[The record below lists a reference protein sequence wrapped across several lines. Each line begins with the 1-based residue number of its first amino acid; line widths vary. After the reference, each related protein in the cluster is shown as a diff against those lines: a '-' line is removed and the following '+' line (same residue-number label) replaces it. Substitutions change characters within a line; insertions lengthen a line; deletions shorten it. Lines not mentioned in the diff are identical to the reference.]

1 MQESDIK
8 YASICQ
14 TGTTVLKNGNET
26 KLHPYQQQAK
36 SDIFSAWDDVHH
48 VMLQMPTGTGK
59 TYLFSSLINDINKWS
74 HDTHTPNK
82 MLVIA
87 HRKEL
92 IDQIDKSLDVF
103 GVRHSVLAGPKEQR
117 NLSNP
122 VIVSSI
128 QTITHPANQGD
139 VESLRERIH
148 FIIIDEAHHS
158 MADSYRKL
166 WKMFPNARFLGVTAT
181 PWRMNHSGFRK
192 IFDTLILTQPVKKFI
207 QQGYLSPYNYYSLKP
222 ESRVQDAIDGINKFD
237 RWGDY
242 DEHALVDTMDHDHIR
257 AQLVKSYKKLA
268 WGKKGIIYSI
278 NKQHS
283 LNICEDFRRLGV
295 KIVDIDD
302 RTPTALRKQYVDDF
316 KSGKI
321 DIIVNVNIFSE
332 GFDCPDIEFIQLAR
346 PTRSLTMYIQQVGRG
361 LRKAEGKCKCI
372 ILDNVGM
379 YSRFGLPDANR
390 HWMAHFNGKDV
401 DESPKFNGGRLLSD
415 IMYEQRDLN
424 EGDEDMLLIQQSED
438 YDVTEVG
445 TSLEVDVATDNKK
458 PGKTAEKD
466 NNVETD
472 PNKKDIITLK
482 SKQADASARK
492 LKKVPAMRTNCPLQS
507 QAFADGKYLVE
518 ADNGFYYVKSLVS
531 GNSYFIAPVVRKPS
545 EKDELIVREDTGIY
559 TIEHFVPEA
568 EKATLRTIGELS
580 FGEDGIVTFCQYFGD
595 MKITSEFEAL

>member
-14 TGTTVLKNGNET
+14 TGTTVLKNGKET

-36 SDIFSAWDDVHH
+36 SDIFAAWDDVRH

-74 HDTHTPNK
+74 QDTHTPNK

-139 VESLRERIH
+139 VERLRERIH

-158 MADSYRKL
+158 MADSYRRL

-181 PWRMNHSGFRK
+181 PWRMNHSGYRK

-222 ESRVQDAIDGINKFD
+222 ESRVQDAIDGINRFD

-302 RTPTALRKQYVDDF
+302 KTPTALRKQYVDDF
-316 KSGKI
+316 KAGKI

-361 LRKAEGKCKCI
+361 LRKADGKCKCI

-438 YDVTEVG
+438 YDFTEAG
-445 TSLEVDVATDNKK
+445 TSSDVDIVSDDKK
-458 PGKTAEKD
+458 PSKAAEKT
-466 NNVETD
+466 NNVEIAS
-472 PNKKDIITLK
+472 NKKDIDSLK
-482 SKQADASARK
+482 SKHVDAPARK
-492 LKKVPAMRTNCPLQS
+492 LKKVPAMHPNCPLQS
-507 QAFADGKYLVE
+507 RAFADGKYLVE

-545 EKDELIVREDTGIY
+545 EKDELIVREDAGIY
-559 TIEHFVPEA
+559 TIEHIVPEA

-580 FGEDGIVTFCQYFGD
+580 FSENGTVTFCQYFGD
-595 MKITSEFEAL
+595 RKITSEFEVQ

>member
-1 MQESDIK
+1 MQENEIV
-8 YASICQ
+8 YARICC
-14 TGTTVLKNGNET
+14 TGTTVLKNGKET
-26 KLHPYQQQAK
+26 KLHPYQQAAK
-36 SDIFSAWDDVHH
+36 CDIFAAWDDVRH

-74 HDTHTPNK
+74 QDTHTPNK
-82 MLVIA
+82 MLVVA

-92 IDQIDKSLDVF
+92 IDQIDQSLDVF
-103 GVRHSVLAGPKEQR
+103 GVRHSVLSGPKEER

-128 QTITHPANQGD
+128 QTITHPANKGD
-139 VESLRERIH
+139 VERLSERIH

-166 WKMFPNARFLGVTAT
+166 WKMFPQARFLGVTAT

-192 IFDTLILTQPVKKFI
+192 IFDRLILTQPVKKFI
-207 QQGYLSPYNYYSLKP
+207 QQGYLSPYSYYSLKP
-222 ESRVQDAIDGINKFD
+222 ESRVQGAIDGIKKYD

-242 DEHALVDTMDHDHIR
+242 DERVLVDTMDHDHIR

-283 LNICEDFRRLGV
+283 LNICEDFRKIGV

-302 RTPTALRKQYVDDF
+302 KTPTALRKRYVDDF
-316 KSGKI
+316 KTGKI

-361 LRKAEGKCKCI
+361 LRKADGKSRCI

-390 HWMAHFNGKDV
+390 HWMAHFNGDDI
-401 DESPKFNGGRLLSD
+401 DESPRCNGGRLLSD
-415 IMYEQRDLN
+415 IAYEQRDLN
-424 EGDEDMLLIQQSED
+424 EGDEDMLLIQRADDCEVVRKESIAD
-438 YDVTEVG
+438 SVIVTDG
-445 TSLEVDVATDNKK
+445 NKPTHNSVSHETGNAI
-458 PGKTAEKD
+458 PGKAAAKVQDCSPCDGPERR
-466 NNVETD
+466 
-472 PNKKDIITLK
+472 LK
-482 SKQADASARK
+482 QI
-492 LKKVPAMRTNCPLQS
+492 PAMHPTCILESHP
-507 QAFADGKYLVE
+507 FAGGAYLIS
-518 ADNGFYYVKSLVS
+518 ADNGFYYLTSLES
-531 GNSYFIAPVVRKPS
+531 GNSYYLAPVARKPS
-545 EKDELIVREDTGIY
+545 SNDELIVREDAGSY
-559 TIEHFVPEA
+559 VVEHIIPDA
-568 EKATLRTIGELS
+568 EKATLRSIGEIV
-580 FGEDGIVTFCQYFGD
+580 FEDLNIVTFVQYFGD
-595 MKITSEFEAL
+595 RKITSSFKVS

>member
-1 MQESDIK
+1 MQESEIK

-14 TGTTVLKNGNET
+14 TGTAVLKNGKET

-36 SDIFSAWDDVHH
+36 SNIFSAWDEVRH

-74 HDTHTPNK
+74 QDTHTPNK

-92 IDQIDKSLDVF
+92 IDQIDKSLEVF

-139 VESLRERIH
+139 VERLRERIH

-222 ESRVQDAIDGINKFD
+222 ESHVQDAIDGIKKFD
-237 RWGDY
+237 KWGDY
-242 DEHALVDTMDHDHIR
+242 DEHTLIDTMDHDHIR
-257 AQLVKSYKKLA
+257 AQLVNSYKKLA

-278 NKQHS
+278 SKQHS
-283 LNICEDFRRLGV
+283 LNICEDFRKLGV
-295 KIVDIDD
+295 RIVDIDD
-302 RTPTALRKQYVDDF
+302 KTPTTLRKQYVDDF
-316 KSGKI
+316 KAGKI

-361 LRKAEGKCKCI
+361 LRKAEGKSKCI

-401 DESPKFNGGRLLSD
+401 DESPKCNGGRLLSELV
-415 IMYEQRDLN
+415 YEQRDLN
-424 EGDEDMLLIQQSED
+424 EGDEDMLLIQQADSYDFNDIDAPAEDRSIDDEKKPSQTKEKSED
-438 YDVTEVG
+438 VVVVG
-445 TSLEVDVATDNKK
+445 DKK
-458 PGKTAEKD
+458 ENTPKTVEQEGTAEK
-466 NNVETD
+466 
-472 PNKKDIITLK
+472 
-482 SKQADASARK
+482 K
-492 LKKVPAMRTNCPLQS
+492 LKRVPAMHPACSLHSRT
-507 QAFADGKYLVE
+507 FADGKYMIE
-518 ADNGFYYVKSLVS
+518 ADNGFYYIKSVAS
-531 GNSYFIAPVVRKPS
+531 GNSYFIAPVMRKPS
-545 EKDELIVREDTGIY
+545 ENDELIVREDAGIFVV
-559 TIEHFVPEA
+559 EHIIPDA

-580 FGEDGIVTFCQYFGD
+580 IEENGIVTFCQYFGER
-595 MKITSEFEAL
+595 KITSEFEAL